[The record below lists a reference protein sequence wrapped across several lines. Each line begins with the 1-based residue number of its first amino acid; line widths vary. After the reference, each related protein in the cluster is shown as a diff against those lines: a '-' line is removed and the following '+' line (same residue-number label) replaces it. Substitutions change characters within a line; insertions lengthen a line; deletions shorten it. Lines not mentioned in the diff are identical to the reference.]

1 MVFWVKFVEFLQDV
15 RERVAGIHLSSN
27 GLGTTQHPT
36 GFIGVIRQ
44 PLRKTLLQQVFWN
57 LECNLIRHIFI
68 VKAIKN
74 GTLSIPWAKPGGASV
89 SLTSTSVKPRSGS
102 ASQNAVPGHLNQE
115 SPSDQQVSLNR
126 EFKMTYST
134 DLRRR
139 VIARVRSGDG
149 KSAACRLFGIS
160 RSTLHSWL
168 NRADLSPS
176 QNGFRHRKLN
186 RKDFERHV
194 ADHPDAL
201 QRERAAHFKVSTSS
215 IRHALKRMG
224 ATRKKNR
231 PVTSKEI
238 PQAGSSTCR
247 T

>member
-1 MVFWVKFVEFLQDV
+1 MNP
-15 RERVAGIHLSSN
+15 R
-27 GLGTTQHPT
+27 P
-36 GFIGVIRQ
+36 
-44 PLRKTLLQQVFWN
+44 
-57 LECNLIRHIFI
+57 FI
-68 VKAIKN
+68 VKAINN

-201 QRERAAHFKVSTSS
+201 QRERATHFKVSTSS

>member
-1 MVFWVKFVEFLQDV
+1 M
-15 RERVAGIHLSSN
+15 I
-27 GLGTTQHPT
+27 
-36 GFIGVIRQ
+36 
-44 PLRKTLLQQVFWN
+44 
-57 LECNLIRHIFI
+57 I
-68 VKAIKN
+68 VKVIKN

-186 RKDFERHV
+186 RKDFKRHV
-194 ADHPDAL
+194 AEHPDAF
-201 QRERAAHFKVSTSS
+201 QRERAAHFKVSTNS

>member
-1 MVFWVKFVEFLQDV
+1 M
-15 RERVAGIHLSSN
+15 
-27 GLGTTQHPT
+27 
-36 GFIGVIRQ
+36 
-44 PLRKTLLQQVFWN
+44 
-57 LECNLIRHIFI
+57 
-68 VKAIKN
+68 
-74 GTLSIPWAKPGGASV
+74 
-89 SLTSTSVKPRSGS
+89 
-102 ASQNAVPGHLNQE
+102 PGHLNQE

-201 QRERAAHFKVSTSS
+201 QRERAAHFKVSATPSGTPSS
-215 IRHALKRMG
+215 GWGRPEKKTDPLPRKRF
-224 ATRKKNR
+224 RKQDQVPLGPWDK
-231 PVTSKEI
+231 
-238 PQAGSSTCR
+238 A
-247 T
+247 

>member
-1 MVFWVKFVEFLQDV
+1 M
-15 RERVAGIHLSSN
+15 
-27 GLGTTQHPT
+27 
-36 GFIGVIRQ
+36 
-44 PLRKTLLQQVFWN
+44 
-57 LECNLIRHIFI
+57 
-68 VKAIKN
+68 
-74 GTLSIPWAKPGGASV
+74 
-89 SLTSTSVKPRSGS
+89 
-102 ASQNAVPGHLNQE
+102 PGHLNQE

-134 DLRRR
+134 DFRRR
-139 VIARVRSGDG
+139 VIARVRSGDS

-201 QRERAAHFKVSTSS
+201 QRERAAHFKVSVGS
-215 IRHALKRMG
+215 IRHALGRMG

-231 PVTSKEI
+231 PATAKGN
-238 PQAGSSTCR
+238 PQAGSSTSR

>member
-1 MVFWVKFVEFLQDV
+1 
-15 RERVAGIHLSSN
+15 
-27 GLGTTQHPT
+27 
-36 GFIGVIRQ
+36 
-44 PLRKTLLQQVFWN
+44 
-57 LECNLIRHIFI
+57 
-68 VKAIKN
+68 
-74 GTLSIPWAKPGGASV
+74 
-89 SLTSTSVKPRSGS
+89 
-102 ASQNAVPGHLNQE
+102 
-115 SPSDQQVSLNR
+115 
-126 EFKMTYST
+126 MTYST

-139 VIARVRSGDG
+139 VIARVRSGDS

-201 QRERAAHFKVSTSS
+201 QRERAAHFKVSANS

-224 ATRKKNR
+224 ATRKKTDPLPR
-231 PVTSKEI
+231 KRFRKQDQVLVVPETKLEAPPRLCDLS
-238 PQAGSSTCR
+238 
-247 T
+247 

>member
-1 MVFWVKFVEFLQDV
+1 MRISCAPYSGREESRALVSIGNPVELM
-15 RERVAGIHLSSN
+15 I
-27 GLGTTQHPT
+27 PT
-36 GFIGVIRQ
+36 GPRKSK
-44 PLRKTLLQQVFWN
+44 PL
-57 LECNLIRHIFI
+57 II

-186 RKDFERHV
+186 RKDFERYV
-194 ADHPDAL
+194 ADYPDAL

-215 IRHALKRMG
+215 MRHALKRMG
-224 ATRKKNR
+224 ATRKKQPRYLERDSASRIKYLVGPETKLEAAPR
-231 PVTSKEI
+231 PRGLS
-238 PQAGSSTCR
+238 
-247 T
+247 